1 MASRFSL
8 VGRRKRGAH
17 AAARLELSAL
27 NRRGRRDPSIDHIP
41 IDPPFMHCTEMPR
54 YSVTRPIVVSRP
66 ALAGDLAIPR
76 DATALALIVHPDSA
90 GRSRPGHRFVADVLL
105 ANGVATLSI
114 GLRRPDE
121 ESRQA
126 AVTDATVI
134 AERLRGVLD
143 WLTRHDATRG
153 LRFALIAVNDA
164 AAACALAARLPGLE
178 AFETLVLLDGHV
190 ALGANEVAAWRR
202 PTLCVAGR
210 HGRPG
215 SAQPLAG
222 ARTLRAPHRL
232 VRLPVQTQP
241 QAHPGAYQA
250 MACEL
255 VNWLKERVS
264 AGDAAPAG
272 SGRARGDTA
281 RNESVSAAL
290 IGRVSAF
297 APSILMR
304 EMSIAIST
312 DRFGVKR

>member
-1 MASRFSL
+1 MSR
-8 VGRRKRGAH
+8 H
-17 AAARLELSAL
+17 
-27 NRRGRRDPSIDHIP
+27 SI
-41 IDPPFMHCTEMPR
+41 
-54 YSVTRPIVVSRP
+54 TRPVVVSRSS
-66 ALAGDLAIPR
+66 LAGDLAIPQ
-76 DATALALIVHPDSA
+76 DAGTLVLIVHPDGA
-90 GRSRPGHRFVADVLL
+90 GRSRPGYRFIADVLQ
-105 ANGVATLSI
+105 ANRVATLSI

-121 ESRQA
+121 ESRHA
-126 AVTDATVI
+126 AVTDAADI

-143 WLTRHDATRG
+143 WLARHDATRG
-153 LRFALIAVNDA
+153 LRLALIAVGDA
-164 AAACALAARLPGLE
+164 AAGCALAARLPGLE
-178 AFETLVLLDGHV
+178 AFAALVLLDGHV

-241 QAHPGAYQA
+241 QARPGAYQA

-272 SGRARGDTA
+272 SGRARGGTA

-290 IGRVSAF
+290 LGRVSALS
-297 APSILMR
+297 PRILMR
-304 EMSIAIST
+304 EKSIAASS